1 MRHFGWLAASAAMTV
16 VAPAFAGEVPLY
28 QPAPGWIDKA
38 AMPKLAAD
46 GDPPSMMIL
55 DSQQRVEKGQ
65 LWSYADIATRAGSA
79 EALT

>member
-1 MRHFGWLAASAAMTV
+1 
-16 VAPAFAGEVPLY
+16 
-28 QPAPGWIDKA
+28 
-38 AMPKLAAD
+38 
-46 GDPPSMMIL
+46 MMIL